1 MFPLSC
7 QKLSSLYGAEQGAC
21 AFLKFQ
27 GLDARGHKSN
37 QLMIEHPRRMA
48 TVRVK
53 VATVSCQM
61 ATVGVNLAT
70 VPAQMATVVMNLA
83 TDPAQMPTHA
93 QILEVILIKAMIK
106 CIERY

>member
-1 MFPLSC
+1 MS
-7 QKLSSLYGAEQGAC
+7 
-21 AFLKFQ
+21 
-27 GLDARGHKSN
+27 
-37 QLMIEHPRRMA
+37 

-70 VPAQMATVVMNLA
+70 VPAQMATVEMNLA
-83 TDPAQMPTHA
+83 TDPAQMATHA